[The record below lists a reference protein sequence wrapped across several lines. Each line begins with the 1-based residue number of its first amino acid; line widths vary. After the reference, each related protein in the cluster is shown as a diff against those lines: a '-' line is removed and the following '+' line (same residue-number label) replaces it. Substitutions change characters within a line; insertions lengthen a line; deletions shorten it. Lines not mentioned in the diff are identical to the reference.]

1 MQQHGHLKK
10 NNNMSQRQVNL
21 KPQQQFTQQAV
32 GAVQQATQGSLNT
45 IDRMQKAAALKKQQS
60 QKAIAIGMQT
70 SDALM
75 DKYSDQVD
83 SAPADTKAALNAYI
97 RQEAT
102 MIGDLKAAASKPG
115 ATAEDVEAY
124 QKYRQMSL
132 SNLKAVATYSVN
144 ASQSQKIFETHRSAM
159 NNNSMT
165 GRLSDEALNN
175 PDVIKFDSDLS
186 AGFIKNFNVSTN
198 TKTGHVEFSY
208 TDDNGKSI
216 SKDIF
221 AANETF
227 TQKGNNLASYVISG
241 EQDITGKTYRAE
253 LKDELKDFKDLVPVK
268 STKTVFNPKN
278 NSETKTVVSGVVDY
292 KSKLMENHN
301 DMLIQSTYK
310 SNMSKTW
317 TQLNG
322 LGKIKGKEFDQPWGT
337 FTQGDIN
344 DPASVKQAIENLKS
358 NPAAIAAADQDKI
371 GEAGYGIISPEEY
384 IDIQNKFRSAAAEGI
399 ATLANDLFGQ
409 PVETTLSEQEI
420 INKYKVDK
428 DGKKTTSYTDSYK
441 QSFSDNFNDY
451 YQPAENALKKAYAD
465 GGAFSKEEDL
475 IDFYRDNKDLVAENY
490 DISIGDKQNIMDY
503 DTLVNTFKNANI
515 TVPDDLKK
523 NTNGIF
529 VINIDESGQYKGGYN
544 MIADNKKI
552 KFKDGKLTADSKKNL
567 FRTIGV
573 EFSLYE
579 NANNPKLRK
588 ESSDYLP
595 YNPMM

>member
-1 MQQHGHLKK
+1 
-10 NNNMSQRQVNL
+10 MSQRQVNL

-32 GAVQQATQGSLNT
+32 GLVRGATQSSLNT
-45 IDRMQKAAALKKQQS
+45 IGRMQKAAALKKQQS

-75 DKYSDQVD
+75 DKYSDKID
-83 SAPADTKAALNAYI
+83 SAPADTKAALNAYV

-102 MIGDLKAAASKPG
+102 KIGDLKAAASKPG
-115 ATAEDVEAY
+115 ATPEDIEAY

-186 AGFIKNFNVSTN
+186 AGFIKDFNVSTN

-208 TDDNGKSI
+208 TDNDGKSI

-227 TQKGNNLASYVISG
+227 TAKGNNLGSYVISG

-253 LKDELKDFKDLVPVK
+253 LQSELKDFKDLVPVK

-292 KSKLMENHN
+292 KSKLMNNHN

-322 LGKIKGKEFDQPWGT
+322 LGKIKGKEFDQPWST

-344 DPASVKQAIENLKS
+344 DPASIKQAIENLKS
-358 NPAAIAAADQDKI
+358 NPAAIAAADKNGDKI
-371 GEAGYGIISPEEY
+371 ISETEY
-384 IDIQNKFRSAAAEGI
+384 IDIQNKFREAAAEGI
-399 ATLANDLFGQ
+399 AELANDFFGQ

-420 INKYKVDK
+420 TNKYKLDAK
-428 DGKKTTSYTDSYK
+428 GNKTTSYTDSYK
-441 QSFSDNFNDY
+441 QSFADNFNDY

-465 GGAFSKEEDL
+465 GGSFSNEANL

-490 DISIGDKQNIMDY
+490 NVSIGDKQNIMDY
-503 DTLVNTFKNANI
+503 QTLVNSFKDANI
-515 TVPDDLKK
+515 PIPEDLKK

-529 VINIDESGQYKGGYN
+529 VINIDESGQYKGGYD
-544 MIADNKKI
+544 MIADENKI
-552 KFKDGKLTADSKKNL
+552 KFKDGKLTPNSKKNL

-579 NANNPKLRK
+579 NANNTKLRK

-595 YNPMM
+595 YNPMMNN

>member
-1 MQQHGHLKK
+1 MAQQHGHLEK

-32 GAVQQATQGSLNT
+32 GLVQQATQSSLNT
-45 IDRMQKAAALKKQQS
+45 IGRMQKAAAVKKEQS

-115 ATAEDVEAY
+115 ATVEDVEAY

-144 ASQSQKIFETHRSAM
+144 ASKSQTIFERHRTAM
-159 NNNSMT
+159 NTNAMT

-175 PDVIKFDSDLS
+175 PDIIKFDSDLS
-186 AGFIKNFNVSTN
+186 AGFIKDFNVSTN
-198 TKTGHVEFSY
+198 AKTGHVEFSY

-216 SKDIF
+216 SRDIF

-227 TQKGNNLASYVISG
+227 TQKGNNLGSYVING
-241 EQDITGKTYRAE
+241 DQDITGKTYRAE
-253 LKDELKDFKDLVPVK
+253 LQNELKDFKDLIPVK
-268 STKTVFNPKN
+268 STKTVFNVKN

-292 KSKLMENHN
+292 KSKLMDNHK

-322 LGKIKGKEFDQPWGT
+322 LGKIKGKEFDQPWST

-358 NPAAIAAADQDKI
+358 NPAAMLAADTDNDKTV
-371 GEAGYGIISPEEY
+371 SPQEY
-384 IDIQNKFRSAAAEGI
+384 IDIQNKFREAAAEGI
-399 ATLANDLFGQ
+399 AELANDFFGQ

-420 INKYKVDK
+420 INKYKVDNK
-428 DGKKTTSYTDSYK
+428 GNKTTSYTDSYK
-441 QSFSDNFNDY
+441 QSFADNFNDY

-465 GGAFSKEEDL
+465 GGAFSKEENL

-515 TVPDDLKK
+515 TVPDDLNK

-529 VINIDESGQYKGGYN
+529 VINIDESGQYRGGYN

-552 KFKDGKLTADSKKNL
+552 KFKDGKLTPDSKKNL

-579 NANNPKLRK
+579 NANNSKLRK

>member
-1 MQQHGHLKK
+1 
-10 NNNMSQRQVNL
+10 MSQRQVNL

-32 GAVQQATQGSLNT
+32 GLVRGATQSSLNT
-45 IDRMQKAAALKKQQS
+45 IGRMQKAAALKKQQS

-75 DKYSDQVD
+75 DKYSDKID
-83 SAPADTKAALNAYI
+83 SAPADTKAALNAYV

-102 MIGDLKAAASKPG
+102 KIGDLKAAASKPG
-115 ATAEDVEAY
+115 ATPEDIEAY

-175 PDVIKFDSDLS
+175 SDVIKFDSDLS
-186 AGFIKNFNVSTN
+186 AGFIKDFNVSTN

-208 TDDNGKSI
+208 TDNDGKSI

-227 TQKGNNLASYVISG
+227 TAKGNNLGSYVISG

-253 LKDELKDFKDLVPVK
+253 LQSELKDFKDLVPVK

-292 KSKLMENHN
+292 KSKLMNNHN

-322 LGKIKGKEFDQPWGT
+322 LGKIKGKEFDQPWST
-337 FTQGDIN
+337 FTQGDVN
-344 DPASVKQAIENLKS
+344 DPASIKQAIENLKS
-358 NPAAIAAADQDKI
+358 NPAAVAAADKNGDKI
-371 GEAGYGIISPEEY
+371 ISETEY
-384 IDIQNKFRSAAAEGI
+384 IDIQNKFREAAAEGI
-399 ATLANDLFGQ
+399 AELANDFFGQ

-420 INKYKVDK
+420 TNKYKLDAK
-428 DGKKTTSYTDSYK
+428 GNKTTSYTDSYK
-441 QSFSDNFNDY
+441 QSFADNFNDY

-465 GGAFSKEEDL
+465 GGSFSNEANL

-490 DISIGDKQNIMDY
+490 NVSIGDKQNIMDY
-503 DTLVNTFKNANI
+503 QTLVNSFKDANI
-515 TVPDDLKK
+515 PIPEDLKK

-529 VINIDESGQYKGGYN
+529 VINIDESGQYKGGYD
-544 MIADNKKI
+544 MIADENKI
-552 KFKDGKLTADSKKNL
+552 KFKDGKLTPNSKKNL

-579 NANNPKLRK
+579 NANNTKLRK

-595 YNPMM
+595 YNPMMNN

>member
-1 MQQHGHLKK
+1 
-10 NNNMSQRQVNL
+10 MSQRQVNL

-45 IDRMQKAAALKKQQS
+45 ISRMQKAAALKKEQS

-75 DKYSDQVD
+75 DKYSDQID
-83 SAPADTKAALNAYI
+83 SAPADTKAALNAYV

-102 MIGDLKAAASKPG
+102 KIGDLKAAASKPG
-115 ATAEDVEAY
+115 ATPEDIEAY

-144 ASQSQKIFETHRSAM
+144 ASKSQSIFETHRKAM
-159 NNNSMT
+159 NNNAMT

-186 AGFIKNFNVSTN
+186 AGFIKDFNVSTN

-208 TDDNGKSI
+208 TDNDGKSI

-227 TQKGNNLASYVISG
+227 TAKGNNLGSYVISG

-253 LKDELKDFKDLVPVK
+253 LQNELKDFKDLVPVK
-268 STKTVFNPKN
+268 STKTVFNVKN

-292 KSKLMENHN
+292 KSKLMDNHK

-310 SNMSKTW
+310 SNMAKTW

-322 LGKIKGKEFDQPWGT
+322 LGKIKGKEFNQPWST

-344 DPASVKQAIENLKS
+344 DPASIKQAIENLKS
-358 NPAAIAAADQDKI
+358 NPAAIAAADQDKK
-371 GEAGYGIISPEEY
+371 GEAGYGVISPEEY
-384 IDIQNKFRSAAAEGI
+384 IDIQNKFRNAAAEGI

-420 INKYKVDK
+420 INKYKVDSK
-428 DGKKTTSYTDSYK
+428 GNKTTSYTDSYK
-441 QSFSDNFNDY
+441 QSFADNFNDY

-465 GGAFSKEEDL
+465 GGAFSSEEDL

-490 DISIGDKQNIMDY
+490 NVSIGDKQNIMDY
-503 DTLVNTFKNANI
+503 QTLVDTFKNANI
-515 TVPDDLKK
+515 PVPEDLKK

-529 VINIDESGQYKGGYN
+529 VINIDESGQYKGGYD
-544 MIADNKKI
+544 MIADNNKI
-552 KFKDGKLTADSKKNL
+552 KFKDGKLTPDSKKNL

-579 NANNPKLRK
+579 NANNTKLRK

>member
-1 MQQHGHLKK
+1 
-10 NNNMSQRQVNL
+10 MSQRQVNL

-45 IDRMQKAAALKKQQS
+45 IGRMQKAAALKKEQS

-97 RQEAT
+97 RKEAT

-115 ATAEDVEAY
+115 ATAEDIEAY

-144 ASQSQKIFETHRSAM
+144 ASQSQKIFETHRTAM

-186 AGFIKNFNVSTN
+186 AGFIKDFNVSTN

-208 TDDNGKSI
+208 TDDNGKPI
-216 SKDIF
+216 SRDIF

-253 LKDELKDFKDLVPVK
+253 LQNELKDFKDLVPVK
-268 STKTVFNPKN
+268 STKTVYNPKT

-301 DMLIQSTYK
+301 DMLIQNTYK

-322 LGKIKGKEFDQPWGT
+322 LGKIKGKEFNQPWST

-358 NPAAIAAADQDKI
+358 NPAAIAAADKDGDK
-371 GEAGYGIISPEEY
+371 IISPEEY

-399 ATLANDLFGQ
+399 ATLANDFFGQ

-420 INKYKVDK
+420 TNKYKVDK

-441 QSFSDNFNDY
+441 QTFGDNFSDY
-451 YQPAENALKKAYAD
+451 YKPAEDALKIAYAD
-465 GGAFSKEEDL
+465 GGAFSKEENL

-490 DISIGDKQNIMDY
+490 DISIGNKQNIMDY
-503 DTLVNTFKNANI
+503 ETLLKAYDKAELPI
-515 TVPDDLKK
+515 PEDLKK

-529 VINIDESGQYKGGYN
+529 VINIDEGGQYKGGYN

-552 KFKDGKLTADSKKNL
+552 KFKNGKLTPESKKNL

-579 NANNPKLRK
+579 NANNEKLMK

-595 YNPMM
+595 KPSL

>member
-1 MQQHGHLKK
+1 
-10 NNNMSQRQVNL
+10 MSQRQVNL

-45 IDRMQKAAALKKQQS
+45 IGRMQKAAALKKEQS

-97 RQEAT
+97 RKEAT

-115 ATAEDVEAY
+115 ATAEDIEAY

-144 ASQSQKIFETHRSAM
+144 ASQSQKIFETHRTAM

-186 AGFIKNFNVSTN
+186 AGFIKDFNVSTN

-208 TDDNGKSI
+208 TDGNGKPI
-216 SKDIF
+216 SRDIF

-253 LKDELKDFKDLVPVK
+253 LQNELKDFKDLVPVK
-268 STKTVFNPKN
+268 STKTVYNPKT

-301 DMLIQSTYK
+301 DMLIQNTYK

-322 LGKIKGKEFDQPWGT
+322 LGKIKGKEFNQPWST

-358 NPAAIAAADQDKI
+358 NPAAIAAADKDGDK
-371 GEAGYGIISPEEY
+371 IISPEEY

-399 ATLANDLFGQ
+399 ATLANDFFGQ

-420 INKYKVDK
+420 TNKYKVDK

-441 QSFSDNFNDY
+441 QTFGDNFSDY
-451 YQPAENALKKAYAD
+451 YKPAEDALKIAYAD
-465 GGAFSKEEDL
+465 GGAFSKEENL

-490 DISIGDKQNIMDY
+490 DISIGNKQNIMDY
-503 DTLVNTFKNANI
+503 ETLLKAYDKAELPI
-515 TVPDDLKK
+515 PEDLKK

-529 VINIDESGQYKGGYN
+529 VINIDEGGQYKGGYN

-552 KFKDGKLTADSKKNL
+552 KFKNGKLTPESKKNL

-579 NANNPKLRK
+579 NANNEKLMK

-595 YNPMM
+595 KPSL

>member
-1 MQQHGHLKK
+1 
-10 NNNMSQRQVNL
+10 MSQRQVNL

-45 IDRMQKAAALKKQQS
+45 IGKMQKAAAMKKEQS

-75 DKYSDQVD
+75 DKYSEQVD

-144 ASQSQKIFETHRSAM
+144 ASKSQTIFERHRTAM

-186 AGFIKNFNVSTN
+186 AGFIKDFNVSTN
-198 TKTGHVEFSY
+198 AKTGHVEFSY

-216 SKDIF
+216 SRDIF

-253 LKDELKDFKDLVPVK
+253 LQNELKDFKDLIPVK

-292 KSKLMENHN
+292 KSKLMDNHK

-322 LGKIKGKEFDQPWGT
+322 LGKIKGKEFDQPWST

-344 DPASVKQAIENLKS
+344 DKASVKQAIENLKS
-358 NPAAIAAADQDKI
+358 NPAAIAAADKDGDK
-371 GEAGYGIISPEEY
+371 IISPEEY
-384 IDIQNKFRSAAAEGI
+384 IDIQNKFREAAAEGI
-399 ATLANDLFGQ
+399 ATLANDFFGQ

-420 INKYKVDK
+420 TNKYKVDK

-441 QSFSDNFNDY
+441 QSFADNFNDY

-465 GGAFSKEEDL
+465 GGAFSKEENL
-475 IDFYRDNKDLVAENY
+475 INFYRDNKDLVAENY
-490 DISIGDKQNIMDY
+490 DVSIGDKQNIMDY
-503 DTLVNTFKNANI
+503 QTLVDTFKNANI
-515 TVPDDLKK
+515 PVPEDLKK

-529 VINIDESGQYKGGYN
+529 VINIDESGQYKGGYD
-544 MIADNKKI
+544 MIADNNKI
-552 KFKDGKLTADSKKNL
+552 KFKDGKLTPDSKKNL

-579 NANNPKLRK
+579 NANNSKLRK

>member
-1 MQQHGHLKK
+1 
-10 NNNMSQRQVNL
+10 MSQRQVNL

-32 GAVQQATQGSLNT
+32 GLVRGATQSSLNT
-45 IDRMQKAAALKKQQS
+45 IGRMQKAAALKKQQS

-75 DKYSDQVD
+75 DKYSDQID
-83 SAPADTKAALNAYI
+83 SAPADTKAALNAYV

-102 MIGDLKAAASKPG
+102 KIGDLKAAASKPG
-115 ATAEDVEAY
+115 ATPEDIEAY

-186 AGFIKNFNVSTN
+186 AGFIKDFNVSTN

-208 TDDNGKSI
+208 TDNDGKSI
-216 SKDIF
+216 NKDIF

-227 TQKGNNLASYVISG
+227 TAKGNNLGSYVISG

-253 LKDELKDFKDLVPVK
+253 LKSELKDFKDLVPVK

-292 KSKLMENHN
+292 KSKLMNNHN

-322 LGKIKGKEFDQPWGT
+322 LGKIKGKEFDQPWST

-344 DPASVKQAIENLKS
+344 DPASIKQAIENLKS
-358 NPAAIAAADQDKI
+358 NPAAIAAADQDKK
-371 GEAGYGIISPEEY
+371 GEAGYGI
-384 IDIQNKFRSAAAEGI
+384 DQ
-399 ATLANDLFGQ
+399 
-409 PVETTLSEQEI
+409 
-420 INKYKVDK
+420 
-428 DGKKTTSYTDSYK
+428 DGK
-441 QSFSDNFNDY
+441 
-451 YQPAENALKKAYAD
+451 
-465 GGAFSKEEDL
+465 
-475 IDFYRDNKDLVAENY
+475 
-490 DISIGDKQNIMDY
+490 
-503 DTLVNTFKNANI
+503 TFKIHEPKHKTKARQEKAAMLEH
-515 TVPDDLKK
+515 LKSLVEQQTK
-523 NTNGIF
+523 QKT
-529 VINIDESGQYKGGYN
+529 Y
-544 MIADNKKI
+544 
-552 KFKDGKLTADSKKNL
+552 GK
-567 FRTIGV
+567 
-573 EFSLYE
+573 
-579 NANNPKLRK
+579 PKLRLIK
-588 ESSDYLP
+588 GGKDAK
-595 YNPMM
+595 

>member
-1 MQQHGHLKK
+1 
-10 NNNMSQRQVNL
+10 MSQRQVNL

-45 IDRMQKAAALKKQQS
+45 IGKMQKAAAMKKEQS

-75 DKYSDQVD
+75 DKYSEQVD

-144 ASQSQKIFETHRSAM
+144 ASKSQTIFERHRTAM

-186 AGFIKNFNVSTN
+186 AGFIKDFNVSTN
-198 TKTGHVEFSY
+198 AKTGHVEFSY

-216 SKDIF
+216 SRDIF

-253 LKDELKDFKDLVPVK
+253 LQNELKDFKDLIPVK

-292 KSKLMENHN
+292 KSKLMDNHK

-322 LGKIKGKEFDQPWGT
+322 LGKIKGKEFDQPWST

-344 DPASVKQAIENLKS
+344 DKASVKQAIENLKS
-358 NPAAIAAADQDKI
+358 NPAAIAAADKDGDK
-371 GEAGYGIISPEEY
+371 IISPEEY
-384 IDIQNKFRSAAAEGI
+384 IDIQNKFREAAAEGI
-399 ATLANDLFGQ
+399 ATLANDFFGQ

-420 INKYKVDK
+420 TNKYKVDK

-441 QSFSDNFNDY
+441 QSFADNFNDY

-465 GGAFSKEEDL
+465 GGAFSGEEDL
-475 IDFYRDNKDLVAENY
+475 IDFYRENKDLVAENY
-490 DISIGDKQNIMDY
+490 DVSIGDKQNIMDY
-503 DTLVNTFKNANI
+503 QTLVDTFKNANI
-515 TVPDDLKK
+515 PVPEDLKK

-529 VINIDESGQYKGGYN
+529 VINIDESGQYKGGYD
-544 MIADNKKI
+544 MIADNNKI
-552 KFKDGKLTADSKKNL
+552 KFKDGKLTPDSKKNL

-579 NANNPKLRK
+579 NANNSKLRK

>member
-1 MQQHGHLKK
+1 
-10 NNNMSQRQVNL
+10 MSQRQVNL

-32 GAVQQATQGSLNT
+32 GLVRGATQSSLNT
-45 IDRMQKAAALKKQQS
+45 ISRMQKAAALKKQQS

-83 SAPADTKAALNAYI
+83 SSPADTKAALNTYV

-102 MIGDLKAAASKPG
+102 KIGDLKAAASKPG
-115 ATAEDVEAY
+115 ATPEDVEAY

-144 ASQSQKIFETHRSAM
+144 ASQSQKIFETHRRAM
-159 NNNSMT
+159 NTNAMT

-186 AGFIKNFNVSTN
+186 AGFIKDFNVFTN
-198 TKTGHVEFSY
+198 AKTGHVEFGY
-208 TDDNGKSI
+208 TDGAGNSI
-216 SKDIF
+216 NKDIF

-227 TQKGNNLASYVISG
+227 NAKGNNLASYVIS
-241 EQDITGKTYRAE
+241 EDQNITGKTYRAE
-253 LKDELKDFKDLVPVK
+253 LKNELKDFKDLVPVK

-292 KSKLMENHN
+292 KSKLMDNHN

-310 SNMSKTW
+310 SNFAKTW

-322 LGKIKGKEFDQPWGT
+322 LGKIEGKEFNQPWGT

-344 DPASVKQAIENLKS
+344 DSASVKQAIENLKS
-358 NPAAIAAADQDKI
+358 NPAAIAAADQDKE
-371 GEAGYGIISPEEY
+371 GEAGYGVISPEEY
-384 IDIQNKFRSAAAEGI
+384 IDIQNKFREAGAKGVAE
-399 ATLANDLFGQ
+399 LADDFFGQ
-409 PVETTLSEQEI
+409 SVETTLSEQEI
-420 INKYKVDK
+420 TNKYKVDK
-428 DGKKTTSYTDSYK
+428 KGNKTTSYTDSYK
-441 QSFSDNFNDY
+441 QTFGANYNDY
-451 YQPAENALKKAYAD
+451 YKPAEDALKTAYAPK
-465 GGAFSKEEDL
+465 GAFSKEADL

-503 DTLVNTFKNANI
+503 DTLVKTFGKAKI
-515 TVPDDLKK
+515 PVPEDLKK

-544 MIADNKKI
+544 MIADDKKI
-552 KFKDGKLTADSKKNL
+552 KFKDGKLTPDSKKNL

-579 NANNPKLRK
+579 NSNNSKLIK
-588 ESSDYLP
+588 ESIDYLP
-595 YNPMM
+595 KPSL

>member
-1 MQQHGHLKK
+1 
-10 NNNMSQRQVNL
+10 MSQRQVNL

-45 IDRMQKAAALKKQQS
+45 IGKMQKAAAMKKEQS

-75 DKYSDQVD
+75 DKYSEQVD

-144 ASQSQKIFETHRSAM
+144 ASKSQTIFERHRTAM

-186 AGFIKNFNVSTN
+186 AGFIKDFNVSTN
-198 TKTGHVEFSY
+198 AKTGHVEFSY

-216 SKDIF
+216 SRDIF

-253 LKDELKDFKDLVPVK
+253 LQNELKDFKDLIPVK

-292 KSKLMENHN
+292 KSKLMDNHK

-322 LGKIKGKEFDQPWGT
+322 LGKIKGKEFDQPWST

-344 DPASVKQAIENLKS
+344 DKASVKQAIENLKS
-358 NPAAIAAADQDKI
+358 NPAAIAAADKDGDKI
-371 GEAGYGIISPEEY
+371 VSPEEY
-384 IDIQNKFRSAAAEGI
+384 IDIQNKFREAAAEGI
-399 ATLANDLFGQ
+399 ATLANDFFGQ

-420 INKYKVDK
+420 TNKYKVDK

-441 QSFSDNFNDY
+441 QSFADNFNDY

-465 GGAFSKEEDL
+465 GGAFSGEEDL
-475 IDFYRDNKDLVAENY
+475 IDFYRENKDLVAENY
-490 DISIGDKQNIMDY
+490 DVSIGDKQNIMDY
-503 DTLVNTFKNANI
+503 QTLVDTFKNANI
-515 TVPDDLKK
+515 PVPEDLKK

-529 VINIDESGQYKGGYN
+529 VINIDESGQYKGGYD
-544 MIADNKKI
+544 MIADNNKI
-552 KFKDGKLTADSKKNL
+552 KFKDGKLTPDSKKNL

-579 NANNPKLRK
+579 NANNSKLRK

>member
-1 MQQHGHLKK
+1 
-10 NNNMSQRQVNL
+10 MSQRQVNL

-32 GAVQQATQGSLNT
+32 GLVQQATQSSLNT
-45 IDRMQKAAALKKQQS
+45 INKMQKAAAVKKEQS

-371 GEAGYGIISPEEY
+371 GEPGYGIISPEEY
-384 IDIQNKFRSAAAEGI
+384 IDIQNKFREAAAQGI
-399 ATLANDLFGQ
+399 AELANDFFGQ
-409 PVETTLSEQEI
+409 PVETTLTEQEI
-420 INKYKVDK
+420 TNKYKIDK
-428 DGKKTTSYTDSYK
+428 KGRKTTSYTDSYK
-441 QSFSDNFNDY
+441 QTFGDNFSDY
-451 YQPAENALKKAYAD
+451 YKPAEDALKIAYAD
-465 GGAFSKEEDL
+465 GGAFSEEENL

-490 DISIGDKQNIMDY
+490 NISIGNKQNIMDY
-503 DTLVNTFKNANI
+503 NTLLKAYDKAELPI
-515 TVPDDLKK
+515 PEDLKK

-529 VINIDESGQYKGGYN
+529 VINIDEGGQYKGGYN
-544 MIADNKKI
+544 MIADDRKI
-552 KFKDGKLTADSKKNL
+552 KFENGKLTPESKKNL

-579 NANNPKLRK
+579 NANNKKLVK
-588 ESSDYLP
+588 ESSNYLP
-595 YNPMM
+595 KPSL

>member
-1 MQQHGHLKK
+1 VVPQHGHHEK

-45 IDRMQKAAALKKQQS
+45 IGKMQKAAAMKKEQS

-75 DKYSDQVD
+75 DKYSEQVD

-144 ASQSQKIFETHRSAM
+144 ASKSQTIFERHRTAM

-186 AGFIKNFNVSTN
+186 AGFIKDFNVSTN
-198 TKTGHVEFSY
+198 AKTGHVEFSY

-216 SKDIF
+216 SRDIF

-253 LKDELKDFKDLVPVK
+253 LQNELKDFKDLIPVK

-292 KSKLMENHN
+292 KSKLMDNHK

-322 LGKIKGKEFDQPWGT
+322 LGKIKGKEFDQPWST

-344 DPASVKQAIENLKS
+344 DKASVKQAIENLKS
-358 NPAAIAAADQDKI
+358 NPAAIAAADKDGDKI
-371 GEAGYGIISPEEY
+371 VSPEEY
-384 IDIQNKFRSAAAEGI
+384 IDIQNKFREAAAEGI
-399 ATLANDLFGQ
+399 ATLANDFFGQ

-420 INKYKVDK
+420 TNKYKVDK

-441 QSFSDNFNDY
+441 QSFADNFNDY

-465 GGAFSKEEDL
+465 GGAFSGEEDL
-475 IDFYRDNKDLVAENY
+475 IDFYRENKDLVAENY
-490 DISIGDKQNIMDY
+490 DVSIGDKQNIMDY
-503 DTLVNTFKNANI
+503 QTLVDTFKNANI
-515 TVPDDLKK
+515 PVPEDLKK

-529 VINIDESGQYKGGYN
+529 VINIDESGQYKGGYD
-544 MIADNKKI
+544 MIADNNKI
-552 KFKDGKLTADSKKNL
+552 KFKDGKLTPDSKKNL

-579 NANNPKLRK
+579 NANNSKLRK

>member
-1 MQQHGHLKK
+1 
-10 NNNMSQRQVNL
+10 MSQRQVNL

-45 IDRMQKAAALKKQQS
+45 IGKMQKAAAMKKEQS

-75 DKYSDQVD
+75 DKYSEQVD

-144 ASQSQKIFETHRSAM
+144 ASKSQTIFERHRTAM

-186 AGFIKNFNVSTN
+186 AGFIKDFNVSTN
-198 TKTGHVEFSY
+198 AKTGHVEFSY

-216 SKDIF
+216 SRDIF

-253 LKDELKDFKDLVPVK
+253 LQNELKDFKDLIPVK

-292 KSKLMENHN
+292 KSKLMDNHK

-322 LGKIKGKEFDQPWGT
+322 LGKIKGKEFDQPWST

-344 DPASVKQAIENLKS
+344 DKASVKQAIENLKS
-358 NPAAIAAADQDKI
+358 NPAAIAAADKDGDK
-371 GEAGYGIISPEEY
+371 IISPEEY
-384 IDIQNKFRSAAAEGI
+384 IDIQNKFREAAAEGI
-399 ATLANDLFGQ
+399 ATLANDFFGQ

-420 INKYKVDK
+420 TNKYKVDK

-441 QSFSDNFNDY
+441 QSFADNFNDY

-465 GGAFSKEEDL
+465 GGAFSGEEDL
-475 IDFYRDNKDLVAENY
+475 IDFYRENKDLIAENY
-490 DISIGDKQNIMDY
+490 DVSIGDKQNIMDY
-503 DTLVNTFKNANI
+503 QTLVDTFKNANI
-515 TVPDDLKK
+515 PVPEDLKK

-529 VINIDESGQYKGGYN
+529 VINIDESGQYKGGYD
-544 MIADNKKI
+544 MIADNNKI
-552 KFKDGKLTADSKKNL
+552 KFKDGKLTPDSKKNL

-579 NANNPKLRK
+579 NANNSKLRK

>member
-1 MQQHGHLKK
+1 VVPQHGHHEK

-45 IDRMQKAAALKKQQS
+45 IGKMQKAAAMKKEQS

-75 DKYSDQVD
+75 DKYSEQVD

-144 ASQSQKIFETHRSAM
+144 ASKSQTIFERHRTAM

-186 AGFIKNFNVSTN
+186 AGFIKDFNVSTN
-198 TKTGHVEFSY
+198 AKTGHVEFSY

-216 SKDIF
+216 SRDIF

-253 LKDELKDFKDLVPVK
+253 LQNELKDFKDLIPVK

-292 KSKLMENHN
+292 KSKLMDNHK

-322 LGKIKGKEFDQPWGT
+322 LGKIKGKEFDQPWST

-344 DPASVKQAIENLKS
+344 DKASVKQAIENLKS
-358 NPAAIAAADQDKI
+358 NPAAIAAADKDGDK
-371 GEAGYGIISPEEY
+371 IISPEEY
-384 IDIQNKFRSAAAEGI
+384 IDIQNKFREAAAEGI
-399 ATLANDLFGQ
+399 ATLANDFFGQ

-420 INKYKVDK
+420 TNKYKVDK

-441 QSFSDNFNDY
+441 QSFADNFNDY

-465 GGAFSKEEDL
+465 GGAFSKEENL
-475 IDFYRDNKDLVAENY
+475 INFYRDNKDLVAENY
-490 DISIGDKQNIMDY
+490 DVSIGDKQNIMDY
-503 DTLVNTFKNANI
+503 QTLVDTFKNANI
-515 TVPDDLKK
+515 PVPEDLKK

-529 VINIDESGQYKGGYN
+529 VINIDESGQYKGGYD
-544 MIADNKKI
+544 MIADNNKI
-552 KFKDGKLTADSKKNL
+552 KFKDGKLTPDSKKNL

-579 NANNPKLRK
+579 NANNSKLRK

>member
-1 MQQHGHLKK
+1 VVPQHGHHEK

-45 IDRMQKAAALKKQQS
+45 IGKMQKAAAMKKEQS

-75 DKYSDQVD
+75 DKYSEQVD

-144 ASQSQKIFETHRSAM
+144 ASKSQTIFERHRTAM

-186 AGFIKNFNVSTN
+186 AGFIKDFNVSTN
-198 TKTGHVEFSY
+198 AKTGHVEFSY

-216 SKDIF
+216 SRDIF

-253 LKDELKDFKDLVPVK
+253 LQNELKDFKDLIPVK

-292 KSKLMENHN
+292 KSKLMDNHK

-322 LGKIKGKEFDQPWGT
+322 LGKIKGKEFDQPWST

-344 DPASVKQAIENLKS
+344 DKASVKQAIENLKS
-358 NPAAIAAADQDKI
+358 NPAAIAAADKDGDK
-371 GEAGYGIISPEEY
+371 IISPEEY
-384 IDIQNKFRSAAAEGI
+384 IDIQNKFREAAAEGI
-399 ATLANDLFGQ
+399 ATLANDFFGQ

-420 INKYKVDK
+420 TNKYKVDK

-441 QSFSDNFNDY
+441 QSFADNFNDY

-465 GGAFSKEEDL
+465 GGAFSGEEDL
-475 IDFYRDNKDLVAENY
+475 IDFYRENKDLVAENY
-490 DISIGDKQNIMDY
+490 DVSIGDKQNIMDY
-503 DTLVNTFKNANI
+503 QTLVDTFKNANI
-515 TVPDDLKK
+515 PVPEDLKK

-529 VINIDESGQYKGGYN
+529 VINIDESGQYKGGYD
-544 MIADNKKI
+544 MIADNNKI
-552 KFKDGKLTADSKKNL
+552 KFKDGKLTPDSKKNL

-579 NANNPKLRK
+579 NANNSKLRK

>member
-1 MQQHGHLKK
+1 VVPQHGHHEK

-45 IDRMQKAAALKKQQS
+45 IGKMQKAAAMKKEQS

-75 DKYSDQVD
+75 DKYSEQVD

-144 ASQSQKIFETHRSAM
+144 ASKSQTIFERHRTAM

-186 AGFIKNFNVSTN
+186 AGFIKDFNVSTN
-198 TKTGHVEFSY
+198 AKTGHVEFSY

-216 SKDIF
+216 SRDIF

-253 LKDELKDFKDLVPVK
+253 LQNELKDFKDLIPVK

-292 KSKLMENHN
+292 KSKLMDNHK

-322 LGKIKGKEFDQPWGT
+322 LGKIKGKEFDQPWST

-344 DPASVKQAIENLKS
+344 DKASVKQAIENLKS
-358 NPAAIAAADQDKI
+358 NPAAIAAADKDGDK
-371 GEAGYGIISPEEY
+371 IISPEEY
-384 IDIQNKFRSAAAEGI
+384 IDIQNKFREAAAEGI
-399 ATLANDLFGQ
+399 ATLANDFFGQ

-420 INKYKVDK
+420 TNKYKVDK

-441 QSFSDNFNDY
+441 QSFADNFNDY

-465 GGAFSKEEDL
+465 GGAFSGEEDL
-475 IDFYRDNKDLVAENY
+475 IDFYRENKDLIAENY
-490 DISIGDKQNIMDY
+490 DVSIGDKQNIMDY
-503 DTLVNTFKNANI
+503 QTLVDTFKNANI
-515 TVPDDLKK
+515 PVPEDLKK

-529 VINIDESGQYKGGYN
+529 VINIDESGQYKGGYD
-544 MIADNKKI
+544 MIADNNKI
-552 KFKDGKLTADSKKNL
+552 KFKDGKLTPDSKKNL

-579 NANNPKLRK
+579 NANNSKLRK

>member
-1 MQQHGHLKK
+1 
-10 NNNMSQRQVNL
+10 MSQRQVKLN
-21 KPQQQFTQQAV
+21 PQQQFTQQAV
-32 GAVQQATQGSLNT
+32 GSVQQATQSSLNT
-45 IDRMQKAAALKKQQS
+45 IGRMQKAAALKKEQS

-75 DKYSDQVD
+75 DKYSEQIA
-83 SAPADTKAALNAYI
+83 SAPADTKAALNAYV

-102 MIGDLKAAASKPG
+102 KIGDLKAAASKPG

-144 ASQSQKIFETHRSAM
+144 ASQSQKIFETHRKAM
-159 NNNSMT
+159 NTNAMT

-175 PDVIKFDSDLS
+175 PDIIKFDSDLS
-186 AGFIKNFNVSTN
+186 AGFIKDFNVETN

-208 TDDNGKSI
+208 TDNDGNSI

-227 TQKGNNLASYVISG
+227 TAKGNNLASYVIS
-241 EQDITGKTYRAE
+241 EDQNITGEKYRAE
-253 LKDELKDFKDLVPVK
+253 LQSELKDFKDLVPVK

-292 KSKLMENHN
+292 KSKLMNNHK

-322 LGKIKGKEFDQPWGT
+322 LGKIKGKEFDQPWST

-358 NPAAIAAADQDKI
+358 NPAAIAAADQDKP
-371 GEAGYGIISPEEY
+371 GEPGFGKISPEEY
-384 IDIQNKFRSAAAEGI
+384 IDIQSKFREAAAEGI
-399 ATLANDLFGQ
+399 AELANDFFGQ

-420 INKYKVDK
+420 TNKYKLDAK
-428 DGKKTTSYTDSYK
+428 GNKTTSYTDSYK
-441 QSFSDNFNDY
+441 QSFADNFNDY
-451 YQPAENALKKAYAD
+451 YQPAEDALKKAYD
-465 GGAFSKEEDL
+465 TGAFSNEANL
-475 IDFYRDNKDLVAENY
+475 IDFYRNNKDLVAENY
-490 DISIGDKQNIMDY
+490 NVSIGDKQSIMDY
-503 DTLVNTFKNANI
+503 TTLVNKFKSVNKP
-515 TVPDDLKK
+515 VPEDLKK

-529 VINIDESGQYKGGYN
+529 VINIDETGEFKGGYD
-544 MIADNKKI
+544 MIADENKI
-552 KFKDGKLTADSKKNL
+552 KFKDGKLTPESKKNL

-579 NANNPKLRK
+579 NANNTKLRK

>member
-1 MQQHGHLKK
+1 
-10 NNNMSQRQVNL
+10 MSQRQVKLN
-21 KPQQQFTQQAV
+21 PQQQFTQQAV
-32 GAVQQATQGSLNT
+32 GSVQQATQSGLNT
-45 IDRMQKAAALKKQQS
+45 ISRMQKAAALKKQQS

-75 DKYSDQVD
+75 DKYSDQID
-83 SAPADTKAALNAYI
+83 SAPADTKAALNAYV

-115 ATAEDVEAY
+115 ATPEDVEAY

-144 ASQSQKIFETHRSAM
+144 ASQSQKIFETHRKAM
-159 NNNSMT
+159 NTNAMT

-186 AGFIKNFNVSTN
+186 AGFIKDFNVSTN

-227 TQKGNNLASYVISG
+227 TQKGNNLASYVIS
-241 EQDITGKTYRAE
+241 EDQNITGEKYRAE
-253 LKDELKDFKDLVPVK
+253 LQNELKDFKDLVPVK

-292 KSKLMENHN
+292 KSKLMNNHN

-322 LGKIKGKEFDQPWGT
+322 LGKIKGKEFDQPWST

-344 DPASVKQAIENLKS
+344 DPASIKQAIENLKS
-358 NPAAIAAADQDKI
+358 NPAAIAAADKDGDKI
-371 GEAGYGIISPEEY
+371 ISEAEY
-384 IDIQNKFRSAAAEGI
+384 IDIQNKFRNAAAEGI
-399 ATLANDLFGQ
+399 AELANDFFGQ

-420 INKYKVDK
+420 TNKYKVDAS
-428 DGKKTTSYTDSYK
+428 GKKTTSYTDSYK
-441 QSFSDNFNDY
+441 QSFADNFNDY
-451 YQPAENALKKAYAD
+451 YQPAEDALKKAYAD

-475 IDFYRDNKDLVAENY
+475 IDFYRNNKDLVAENY
-490 DISIGDKQNIMDY
+490 DVSIGNKQNIMDY
-503 DTLVNTFKNANI
+503 QTLVDTFKNANI
-515 TVPDDLKK
+515 PVPEDLKK

-529 VINIDESGQYKGGYN
+529 VINIDESGQYKGGYD
-544 MIADNKKI
+544 MIADNTKI
-552 KFKDGKLTADSKKNL
+552 KFKDGKLTPDSKKNL

>member
-1 MQQHGHLKK
+1 
-10 NNNMSQRQVNL
+10 MSQRQVNL

-32 GAVQQATQGSLNT
+32 GVVQQATQSSLNT
-45 IDRMQKAAALKKQQS
+45 IGRMQKAAALKKQQS

-83 SAPADTKAALNAYI
+83 SAPADTKAALNTYV

-102 MIGDLKAAASKPG
+102 IIGDLKAAASKPG
-115 ATAEDVEAY
+115 ATSEDVEAY

-144 ASQSQKIFETHRSAM
+144 ASQSQKIFETHRQAM
-159 NNNSMT
+159 NTNAMT

-175 PDVIKFDSDLS
+175 PDIIKFDSDLS
-186 AGFIKNFNVSTN
+186 SGFIKDFKVFTN
-198 TKTGHVEFSY
+198 TKTGHVEFGY
-208 TDDNGKSI
+208 TDDNGKPI
-216 SKDIF
+216 NRDIF

-227 TQKGNNLASYVISG
+227 TAKGSNLASYVIG
-241 EQDITGKTYRAE
+241 ADQNITGKTYRAE
-253 LKDELKDFKDLVPVK
+253 LQNELKDFKDLVPVK
-268 STKTVFNPKN
+268 STKTVYNPKN

-292 KSKLMENHN
+292 KSKLMDNHK

-322 LGKIKGKEFDQPWGT
+322 LGKIKGKEFDQPWST

-358 NPAAIAAADQDKI
+358 NPAAIAAADADKSGTI
-371 GEAGYGIISPEEY
+371 EPSEY
-384 IDIQNKFRSAAAEGI
+384 IDIQSKFREAAAQGI
-399 ATLANDLFGQ
+399 AELANDFFGQ
-409 PVETTLSEQEI
+409 PIETTLTEQEI
-420 INKYKVDK
+420 TNKYKVDK
-428 DGKKTTSYTDSYK
+428 TGRKTTSYTDSYK
-441 QSFSDNFNDY
+441 QTFGDNFSDY
-451 YQPAENALKKAYAD
+451 YKPAEDALKIAYAD
-465 GGAFSKEEDL
+465 GGAFSKEENL

-490 DISIGDKQNIMDY
+490 NISIGNKQNIMDY
-503 DTLVNTFKNANI
+503 NTLLKAYDKAELPI
-515 TVPDDLKK
+515 PEDLKK

-529 VINIDESGQYKGGYN
+529 VINIDEGGQYKGGYN
-544 MIADNKKI
+544 MIADDRKI
-552 KFKDGKLTADSKKNL
+552 KFKNGKLTPESKKNL

-579 NANNPKLRK
+579 NANNSKLRK

-595 YNPMM
+595 KPSL

>member
-1 MQQHGHLKK
+1 
-10 NNNMSQRQVNL
+10 MSQRQVNL

-45 IDRMQKAAALKKQQS
+45 IGKMQKAAAMKKEQS

-144 ASQSQKIFETHRSAM
+144 ASKSQTIFERHRTAM

-186 AGFIKNFNVSTN
+186 AGFIKDFNVSTN
-198 TKTGHVEFSY
+198 AKTGHVEFSY

-216 SKDIF
+216 SRDIF

-253 LKDELKDFKDLVPVK
+253 LQNELKDFKDLIPVK

-292 KSKLMENHN
+292 KSKLMDNHK

-322 LGKIKGKEFDQPWGT
+322 LGKIKGKEFDQPWST

-344 DPASVKQAIENLKS
+344 DKASVKQAIENLKS
-358 NPAAIAAADQDKI
+358 NPAAIAAADKDGDKI
-371 GEAGYGIISPEEY
+371 VSPEEY
-384 IDIQNKFRSAAAEGI
+384 IDIQNKFREAAAEGI
-399 ATLANDLFGQ
+399 ATLANDFFGQ

-420 INKYKVDK
+420 TNKYKVDK

-441 QSFSDNFNDY
+441 QSFADNFNDY

-465 GGAFSKEEDL
+465 GGAFSGEEDL
-475 IDFYRDNKDLVAENY
+475 IDFYRENKDLVAENY
-490 DISIGDKQNIMDY
+490 DVSIGDKQNIMDY
-503 DTLVNTFKNANI
+503 QTLVDTFKNANI
-515 TVPDDLKK
+515 PVPEDLKK

-529 VINIDESGQYKGGYN
+529 VINIDESGQYKGGYD
-544 MIADNKKI
+544 MIADNNKI
-552 KFKDGKLTADSKKNL
+552 KFKDGKLTPDSKKNL

-579 NANNPKLRK
+579 NANNSKLRK

>member
-1 MQQHGHLKK
+1 
-10 NNNMSQRQVNL
+10 MSQRQVNL

-45 IDRMQKAAALKKQQS
+45 IGKMQKAAAMKKEQS

-75 DKYSDQVD
+75 DKYSEQVD
-83 SAPADTKAALNAYI
+83 SAPADTKAALNSYI

-102 MIGDLKAAASKPG
+102 IIGDLKAAASKPG

-144 ASQSQKIFETHRSAM
+144 ASKSQTIFERHRTAM

-186 AGFIKNFNVSTN
+186 AGFIKDFNVSTN
-198 TKTGHVEFSY
+198 AKTGHVEFSY

-216 SKDIF
+216 SRDIF

-253 LKDELKDFKDLVPVK
+253 LQNELKDFKDLIPVK

-292 KSKLMENHN
+292 KSKLMDNHK

-322 LGKIKGKEFDQPWGT
+322 LGKIKGKEFDQPWST

-344 DPASVKQAIENLKS
+344 DKASVKQAIENLKS
-358 NPAAIAAADQDKI
+358 NPAAIAAADKDGDK
-371 GEAGYGIISPEEY
+371 IISPEEY
-384 IDIQNKFRSAAAEGI
+384 IDIQNKFREAAAEGI
-399 ATLANDLFGQ
+399 ATLANDFFGQ

-420 INKYKVDK
+420 TNKYKVDK

-441 QSFSDNFNDY
+441 QSFADNFNDY

-465 GGAFSKEEDL
+465 GGAFSGEEDL
-475 IDFYRDNKDLVAENY
+475 IDFYRENKDLVAENY
-490 DISIGDKQNIMDY
+490 DVSIGDKQNIMDY
-503 DTLVNTFKNANI
+503 QTLVDTFKNANI
-515 TVPDDLKK
+515 PVPEDLKK

-529 VINIDESGQYKGGYN
+529 VINIDESGQYKGGYD
-544 MIADNKKI
+544 MIADNNKI
-552 KFKDGKLTADSKKNL
+552 KFKDGKLTPDSKKNL

-579 NANNPKLRK
+579 NANNSKLRK

>member
-1 MQQHGHLKK
+1 
-10 NNNMSQRQVNL
+10 MSQRQVNL

-32 GAVQQATQGSLNT
+32 GIVRGATQSSLNT
-45 IDRMQKAAALKKQQS
+45 IGRMQKAAALKKEQS

-75 DKYSDQVD
+75 DKYSDQID
-83 SAPADTKAALNAYI
+83 SAPADTKAALNSYV
-97 RQEAT
+97 RQEAIK
-102 MIGDLKAAASKPG
+102 IGDLKAAASKPG
-115 ATAEDVEAY
+115 ATPEDVEAY

-144 ASQSQKIFETHRSAM
+144 ASQSQKIFETHRTAM
-159 NNNSMT
+159 NTNAMT

-186 AGFIKNFNVSTN
+186 SGFIKDFNVSTN
-198 TKTGHVEFSY
+198 PKTGHVEFSY
-208 TDDNGKSI
+208 TDNDGKSI

-253 LKDELKDFKDLVPVK
+253 LQNELKDFKDLVPVK
-268 STKTVFNPKN
+268 STKTVFNVKN

-292 KSKLMENHN
+292 KSKLMKNHK

-310 SNMSKTW
+310 SNMAKTW

-322 LGKIKGKEFDQPWGT
+322 LGKIKGKEFDQPWST

-344 DPASVKQAIENLKS
+344 DPASVKQAIKNLKS
-358 NPAAIAAADQDKI
+358 NPAAIAAADKDKP
-371 GEAGYGIISPEEY
+371 GSPGYGVISPEEY
-384 IDIQNKFRSAAAEGI
+384 IDIQSKFRNAAAEGI
-399 ATLANDLFGQ
+399 AELANDFFGQ

-420 INKYKVDK
+420 INKYKVDSK
-428 DGKKTTSYTDSYK
+428 GNKTTSYTDSYK
-441 QSFSDNFNDY
+441 QSFADNFNDY

-465 GGAFSKEEDL
+465 GGAFSGEEDL

-490 DISIGDKQNIMDY
+490 NVSIGDKQNIMDY
-503 DTLVNTFKNANI
+503 QTLVDTFKNANI
-515 TVPDDLKK
+515 PVPEDLKK

-529 VINIDESGQYKGGYN
+529 VINIDESGQYKGGYD
-544 MIADNKKI
+544 MIADNNKI
-552 KFKDGKLTADSKKNL
+552 KFKDGKLTPESKKNL

-579 NANNPKLRK
+579 NANNKKLRK